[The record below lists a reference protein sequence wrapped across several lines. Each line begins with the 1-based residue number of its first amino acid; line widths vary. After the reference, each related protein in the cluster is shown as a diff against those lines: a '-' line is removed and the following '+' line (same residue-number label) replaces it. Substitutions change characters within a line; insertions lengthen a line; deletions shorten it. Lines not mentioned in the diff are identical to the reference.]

1 MLLFELNAIT
11 RLLLLNIITRE
22 KEHGTCEQNREES
35 YLRILVERG
44 SHCCPQ
50 RQLLAVAPTHS
61 RGCKPEGS
69 DDCQVSQILRLP
81 PGHF

>member
-44 SHCCPQ
+44 SRCSTQ
-50 RQLLAVAPTHS
+50 GQLLAATPTHH
-61 RGCKPEGS
+61 GCSQPEGS
-69 DDCQVSQILRLP
+69 DDC
-81 PGHF
+81 